1 MTAPDRG
8 AQPGTAQPGTG
19 QQVQGSQAGWASTQG
34 LTGLILGPV
43 LIVAFLLWEARAA
56 DPMIPLGIFRST
68 TFSSAVSTQF
78 LMSAAIYSAA
88 FLTSQFFQF
97 ALGNSPLGTGL
108 RFLPWTATPLF
119 VAPAAGALSDNTGA
133 RNLVV
138 PGLLMQGA
146 GFAWIV
152 AFASH
157 SSGYG
162 GYIAPFIIAG
172 TGFSMAVPCVTAA
185 GLNAVSP
192 YCSARRRE
200 P

>member
-1 MTAPDRG
+1 LIVQASEYSTADHAGGLSGWRRSRLPGDRFELS
-8 AQPGTAQPGTG
+8 
-19 QQVQGSQAGWASTQG
+19 VH
-34 LTGLILGPV
+34 LGP
-43 LIVAFLLWEARAA
+43 APF
-56 DPMIPLGIFRST
+56 DKQ
-68 TFSSAVSTQF
+68 VSTQF

-119 VAPAAGALSDNTGA
+119 VAPAAGALSDNTAA